1 MHNYTEGRSLYDFYT
16 YHFEG
21 VDQLTGNSLYT
32 LDPEKE
38 ESAADAGELVEIN
51 GKKYTTD
58 TAYGLRDFHET
69 ALPSVYGSFH
79 TNLTWKGLSAN
90 ILFTYSLGGKV
101 YDASYQSLMST
112 SSMSSG
118 SALHE
123 DVLNS
128 WNGVPSGITE
138 TSANRIDT
146 NGIPAL
152 SYDRSSYNNNTSDR
166 WLTNASY
173 LVCKNISLS
182 YSLPKSLVS
191 GWNCGITGIAINAG
205 VENLFTLTARR
216 GMNPQFNFTGGSDDT
231 YVTSRVFNFGV
242 TFNF

>member
-1 MHNYTEGRSLYDFYT
+1 M
-16 YHFEG
+16 
-21 VDQLTGNSLYT
+21 
-32 LDPEKE
+32 
-38 ESAADAGELVEIN
+38 I
-51 GKKYTTD
+51 
-58 TAYGLRDFHET
+58 
-69 ALPSVYGSFH
+69 
-79 TNLTWKGLSAN
+79 
-90 ILFTYSLGGKV
+90 
-101 YDASYQSLMST
+101 
-112 SSMSSG
+112 
-118 SALHE
+118 
-123 DVLNS
+123 
-128 WNGVPSGITE
+128 
-138 TSANRIDT
+138 
-146 NGIPAL
+146 
-152 SYDRSSYNNNTSDR
+152 NTSDR